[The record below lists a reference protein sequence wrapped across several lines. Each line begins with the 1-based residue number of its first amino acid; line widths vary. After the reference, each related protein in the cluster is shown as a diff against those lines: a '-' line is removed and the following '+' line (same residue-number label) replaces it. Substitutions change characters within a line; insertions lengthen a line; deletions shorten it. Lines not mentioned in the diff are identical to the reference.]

1 MWNMGK
7 VEAGAKKVRRKRYL
21 QQALLA
27 SLVLGGLMLV
37 GAAPVGIPGIGRRNK
52 YRLKH
57 QVKSALS
64 RLAQKGYVVF
74 EERSGNRY
82 ARITPAGEKE
92 LKYQEQKTALKLQ
105 RRRRWD
111 KRWRVIAFD
120 IPERRRNIRDRLR
133 IVMRDAGFYRL
144 QDSVWLYPY
153 DCEDF
158 ITLLKADLKIG
169 AAVLYMVVEQI
180 EDDGKLKEHFSL
192 T

>member
-27 SLVLGGLMLV
+27 SLVLGGLMLA

-74 EERSGNRY
+74 EERNGNRY

-180 EDDGKLKEHFSL
+180 ENDGKLKEHFSL